1 MLGLEVSTKDAETT
15 RKKLL
20 EACLILKEYE
30 LIKSKS
36 KIIFPIINKKNT
48 IKGKLVKKKFK
59 KKIKKETFDDV
70 LKQILSKKELNFL
83 KTGRDIIGKIAILEI
98 PKELEKKEN
107 EIAKALLKTD
117 KVVKTV
123 LKKAGEHSGRF
134 RLQKYKFLAG
144 IKTKETNYKENN
156 ILLKFNIEKVY
167 FSPRLSSERKRISKL
182 INPREKILIMFSG
195 CAPYPIVL
203 SKNTKAEKIIGIELN
218 PEGHKYGLKNL
229 IINKTKNVDL
239 INGNVS
245 KEVPKLKEKFDR
257 IIMPLPRDS
266 PIYLDIALN
275 ALKTKGIIHL
285 YYFVEEDKIEE
296 IGRKLERKNLKLI
309 KLIKA
314 GQHAPRKYR
323 VCYDFKK
330 I

>member
-30 LIKSKS
+30 IIKSKS

-123 LKKAGEHSGRF
+123 LKKAGGHSGRF

-314 GQHAPRKYR
+314 GQYAPRKYR